1 MFTQCFIK
9 PLRYGIN
16 RIYAGTLGLNRAPQ
30 SESANVNCPVL
41 NDFPMNLEST
51 APEPSNQLAS
61 EISSA
66 DSQSIDPASEKQAFW
81 SDLDQDHNDDGLAK
95 ARTLMLNGNSVPEA
109 EFPHLS
115 TIERK
120 LKYVQGVS
128 QSGQVYLIT
137 NLLQDTSQ
145 MLLQSQNVWTIGR
158 NRGAA
163 LSLSDCKLSRR
174 HAVILYD
181 ADGFYLIDLNSLN
194 GSYVNGDRVQQRHH
208 LKDGDRVCLG
218 SVEFS
223 FFISQQRH
231 SLEPIHPEVLSRL
244 QNLKSRSIPFAD
256 YSEQQQKPKI

>member
-1 MFTQCFIK
+1 
-9 PLRYGIN
+9 
-16 RIYAGTLGLNRAPQ
+16 
-30 SESANVNCPVL
+30 
-41 NDFPMNLEST
+41 MNLEST
-51 APEPSNQLAS
+51 APEPSNQPAS
-61 EISSA
+61 EISLA
-66 DSQSIDPASEKQAFW
+66 DPQGVDSASEKQAFW
-81 SDLDQDHNDDGLAK
+81 SDQDQDHDDGGAAK
-95 ARTLMLNGNSVPEA
+95 ARTLMLNGYPIPEA

-128 QSGQVYLIT
+128 QSGQVHLIT
-137 NLLQDTSQ
+137 NLLQDISQ

-163 LSLSDCKLSRR
+163 LCLGDRKLSRR

-181 ADGFYLIDLNSLN
+181 AEQGFYLIDLNSMN

-218 SVEFS
+218 SIEF
-223 FFISQQRH
+223 FFFMSQQRH
-231 SLEPIHPEVLSRL
+231 SLEPIHPEVISRL
-244 QNLKSRSIPFAD
+244 HNLKSRSTSFVD

>member
-1 MFTQCFIK
+1 
-9 PLRYGIN
+9 
-16 RIYAGTLGLNRAPQ
+16 
-30 SESANVNCPVL
+30 
-41 NDFPMNLEST
+41 MNLEPT
-51 APEPSNQLAS
+51 APKHSHQS
-61 EISSA
+61 VQEISLA
-66 DSQSIDPASEKQAFW
+66 DPQDAAPTPEEQAFW
-81 SDLDQDHNDDGLAK
+81 SDLDQDNDEGSSAK
-95 ARTLMLNGNSVPEA
+95 ARTLMLNGQSVPEA
-109 EFPHLS
+109 EFPHLA